1 MLSLLM
7 AGGAFAGLAGC
18 TGKDDGG
25 DDEGGGATHSHSYGN
40 WQPDS
45 NGTTHTGTCT
55 STTGTCD
62 APTKTE
68 NHDYGSGTTCTKCG
82 APKPTGGEDT
92 STPLPAGKKIY
103 VVGDSTVCAF
113 SDNYYIP
120 RYGYGTQLHEY
131 LNVTSSQIVNL
142 AISGRSSKSFLVEG
156 NYTTLTSSI
165 SEGDYLIIGFGHN
178 DEKSEEDARYTDAN
192 GTYTQATTANGD
204 SFQYV
209 LYENYVKMAKD
220 KGATP
225 ILCTPIVRYSDS
237 NNYSTDKAHNTITTD
252 KLGKGGDYAQAIRTL
267 GEATDTTVVDLTTI
281 TKTIYTA
288 NNTEAQ
294 YFHAFTTYSGDRHV
308 PTTGAE
314 TPMGIDGTHINKY
327 GAKMVAY
334 QFAQALKNTDCAL
347 KAQVKTDKTA
357 PTKAADYESAK
368 NLNYVKPEV
377 TAFDPSKYSER
388 NLTGDWYR
396 TVIGNIGGNKA
407 SSFNI
412 SYANDIITVGNS
424 GGNNGKFDSN
434 GDGFGAAF
442 VQIDKN
448 KNFSASATVTVK
460 AVGTDKP
467 NQSAFGM
474 MLRDDIYIDGEPVG
488 SYTGKEVITS
498 NYVSASA
505 TGDGSATMLS
515 RKEAVL
521 TKGGSLTVAAGSSF
535 EISIVRIGQ
544 TVTVNFGSITK
555 TFTDFDF
562 FAVDNDYMYLCL
574 FANRGLVVEFSNIQ
588 FEITGSSQGA

>member
-1 MLSLLM
+1 MALSLLM

-18 TGKDDGG
+18 NKDDGG
-25 DDEGGGATHSHSYGN
+25 DDKGGGATHTHSYGN

-55 STTGTCD
+55 ASGDCD

-82 APKPTGGEDT
+82 APKPSSGGEDT
-92 STPLPAGKKIY
+92 STALPADKKIY

-120 RYGYGTQLHEY
+120 RYGYGTQLHGY

-209 LYENYVKMAKD
+209 LYENYVKMAKE

-225 ILCTPIVRYSDS
+225 ILCTPIVRYSDKGD
-237 NNYSTDKAHNTITTD
+237 YTTDKAHDTTTTD
-252 KLGKGGDYAQAIRTL
+252 KLGKGGDYAAAIRTL
-267 GEATDTTVVDLTTI
+267 GEATDTTVVDLTTL
-281 TKTIYTA
+281 TKTVYTA
-288 NNTEAQ
+288 DNAEAQ
-294 YFHAFTTYSGDRHV
+294 YFHAHTTYSEAAHT
-308 PTTGAE
+308 PTTGEE
-314 TPMGIDGTHINKY
+314 TPTGLDGTHINKY

-334 QFAQALKNTDCAL
+334 QFAQALKSKDCTL
-347 KAQVKTDKTA
+347 KEQVRTNAVA
-357 PTKAADYESAK
+357 PTKAACYDDAK
-368 NLNYVKPEV
+368 NLDYVKPDYSS
-377 TAFDPSKYSER
+377 FDPSTHTDR

-396 TVIGNIGGNKA
+396 TVVGNIGGDKA
-407 SSFNI
+407 NLYTI
-412 SYANDIITVGNS
+412 SYVDSVFTVGNS
-424 GGNNGKFDSN
+424 NSNNGKFSDTV
-434 GDGFGAAF
+434 DGFGAAF
-442 VQIDKN
+442 VQISKDKN
-448 KNFSASATVTVK
+448 FEASATVKVK
-460 AVGTDKP
+460 EIGSLAN

-474 MLRDDIYIDGEPVG
+474 MLRDDIYIDGEPAG
-488 SYTGKEVITS
+488 TYTGKENISS
-498 NYVSASA
+498 NYVSTSVL
-505 TGDGSATMLS
+505 GDGSASMLS
-515 RKEAVL
+515 KVDSKMSKDGAVA
-521 TKGGSLTVAAGSSF
+521 VAVDSTY
-535 EISIVRIGQ
+535 EMSIKRVGQ
-544 TVTVNFGSITK
+544 TVTLKLGSTVK

-574 FANRGLVVEFSNIQ
+574 FANRGLVVEFSNVQ
-588 FEITGSSQGA
+588 FQITGDSQGA